1 MADLRTTAFDIFE
14 HGVAAAD
21 PEVGVRD
28 ALDRRPLDVV
38 AGRTCVIAVGKGAT
52 RMLSGA
58 QPSLPPAAEIIL
70 VTNPENAKPI
80 DGATVFA
87 AAHPVP
93 DENGLT
99 ASRAV
104 RDVLSTLGPDDQVL
118 ALISGGGS
126 ALLPAPVGD
135 ITLADK
141 AALNAA
147 LLGSGADIS
156 VMNLIRQQV
165 SDLKGGGLSR
175 YADPAPVRA
184 LILSDVVGDDLAV
197 IASGPTVAPIG
208 NSLDAQFQAEFLG
221 IWDDLPKS
229 VQNHLLSDPDVPLTP
244 VSDNTLVGSN
254 TISVAAMAGAAPQ
267 AIQSDIPLE
276 GDVEKAAV
284 RIIAEATTAGT
295 YIWGGETTV
304 VLTGDGMGG
313 RNQELALRV
322 AILAEA
328 EGWRDYTFLSGGT
341 DGRDGPTDAAGGMVD
356 DGTIAR
362 MKAAGVDPA
371 ALLENNDSYAALAAS
386 NDLLMIGA
394 TGTNVADL
402 QVLIRR

>member
-1 MADLRTTAFDIFE
+1 MSDLRNTAFEIFE
-14 HGVAAAD
+14 HGVAAAN
-21 PEVGVRD
+21 PEAGVRD
-28 ALDRRPLDVV
+28 ALVRQPLAQVT
-38 AGRTCVIAVGKGAT
+38 GRTYVVAVGKGAM
-52 RMLSGA
+52 RMLAGA
-58 QPSLPPAAEIIL
+58 REYLPANAEITV
-70 VTNPENAKPI
+70 VTNPENAKDI

-93 DENGLT
+93 DENGLA

-104 RDVLSTLGPDDQVL
+104 RDILATLGADDQVL

-126 ALLPAPVGD
+126 ALLPAPVDGV
-135 ITLADK
+135 TLADK

-175 YADPAPVRA
+175 HASPAPVRA

-208 NSLDAQFQAEFLG
+208 NALDAQFQLEFLG
-221 IWDDLPKS
+221 IWDDLPVS
-229 VQNHLLSDPDVPLTP
+229 IQNHLLSDPVLPDTP
-244 VSDNTLVGSN
+244 MSDNTLVGSN
-254 TISVAAMAGAAPQ
+254 SISVAAMAKAAPH

-276 GDVEKAAV
+276 GDVEKAAA
-284 RIIAEATTAGT
+284 RIIEEATKAGT

-304 VLTGDGMGG
+304 VLTGDGRGG

-322 AILAEA
+322 AILAA
-328 EGWRDYTFLSGGT
+328 GEGWDDFVFLSGGT

-356 DGTIAR
+356 AGTLAR
-362 MKAAGVDPA
+362 MRAAGVDPL

-386 NDLLMIGA
+386 DDLLMIGA

>member
-1 MADLRTTAFDIFE
+1 MSDLRTKAFKIFE

-21 PEVGVRD
+21 PEAGVRD
-28 ALDRRPLDVV
+28 ALLSRPLSTVS
-38 AGRTCVIAVGKGAT
+38 GRTFVVAVGKGAA
-52 RMLSGA
+52 RMLAGA
-58 QPSLPPAAEIIL
+58 RPDLPPSAEIIL

-175 YADPAPVRA
+175 YAAPAPVRA

-304 VLTGDGMGG
+304 VLSGDGMGG